1 MKLKEFA
8 ELMNLSLEEAE
19 ELLKKEDNI
28 IIDLNKE
35 KYKEDKDKLQIVKL

>member
-19 ELLKKEDNI
+19 ALLKKEDNI
-28 IIDLNKE
+28 TINLNNEKLNKE
-35 KYKEDKDKLQIVKL
+35 KDKLEIIQV